1 MIIFTKK
8 DSEGSFIAWFLLL
21 PTQQTVFQ
29 DLLNLASIHSK
40 THKNIWYCHYFF
52 LCFTLNMIDLKEK
65 ISIQKKD
72 HFWSLK
78 NYFISCEISIIVF
91 PSPETV
97 GSFPSHFFR
106 YCCTRSLLVNLFS
119 KILLDS
125 ASAFALMIFV
135 SASF

>member
-1 MIIFTKK
+1 MLHIIILCVIPIFL
-8 DSEGSFIAWFLLL
+8 FIYTFS
-21 PTQQTVFQ
+21 
-29 DLLNLASIHSK
+29 SIHPLYK
-40 THKNIWYCHYFF
+40 HTKIFGIAIIF
-52 LCFTLNMIDLKEK
+52 LCFTLNMRDLKEK

-72 HFWSLK
+72 HLWSLK

>member
-8 DSEGSFIAWFLLL
+8 DPEGSFMAWFLLL

-65 ISIQKKD
+65 ISIQKKGP
-72 HFWSLK
+72 F
-78 NYFISCEISIIVF
+78 
-91 PSPETV
+91 
-97 GSFPSHFFR
+97 
-106 YCCTRSLLVNLFS
+106 LVP
-119 KILLDS
+119 
-125 ASAFALMIFV
+125 
-135 SASF
+135 